1 MIEKYHF
8 TRKQQKAL
16 DTLLEQDEVIL
27 KTKDSDEH
35 FYMPFA
41 VCMK

>member
-8 TRKQQKAL
+8 TRKQQEAL
-16 DTLLEQDEVIL
+16 DKLLEQDEVLL
-27 KTKDSDEH
+27 KTKDSGEH
-35 FYMPFA
+35 FYMPLA